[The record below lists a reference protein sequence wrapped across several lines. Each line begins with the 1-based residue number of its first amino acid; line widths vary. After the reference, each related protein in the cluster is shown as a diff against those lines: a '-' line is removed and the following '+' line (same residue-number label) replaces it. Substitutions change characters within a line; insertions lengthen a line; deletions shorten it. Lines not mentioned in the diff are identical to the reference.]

1 MHILIP
7 PIILPRMQIHKCTYA
22 WVDACVSLH
31 PSLSLL
37 SPLSSFSLSLSL
49 SLSPPHTHT
58 HTHART
64 LSLTHIPATYP
75 PMHFSQS
82 SLTDSLT
89 LQRDPSPAPS
99 RRGSSAKTEGGGGGR
114 QKEGK
119 EKDKLE
125 RRLMEVF
132 NRCTLCLSMKE
143 AVWTL
148 ENTCTTSLKQDVATK
163 MCLHCIIMLTCY
175 VTQHTYSFT
184 HTHTHMHMHMHMHTH
199 THAHAHARTRTR
211 THTHT
216 HTHTH
221 TNTHTRTHTH
231 TFSINNV
238 SS

>member
-1 MHILIP
+1 MHTCRDRKMKDISVEFSHYCTTLWGYMHMLIL

-22 WVDACVSLH
+22 WVDACVSL
-31 PSLSLL
+31 L
-37 SPLSSFSLSLSL
+37 SPLSLSL
-49 SLSPPHTHT
+49 SLFSLSPPPHTH
-58 HTHART
+58 T

-143 AVWTL
+143 AV
-148 ENTCTTSLKQDVATK
+148 
-163 MCLHCIIMLTCY
+163 
-175 VTQHTYSFT
+175 
-184 HTHTHMHMHMHMHTH
+184 
-199 THAHAHARTRTR
+199 
-211 THTHT
+211 
-216 HTHTH
+216 
-221 TNTHTRTHTH
+221 
-231 TFSINNV
+231 
-238 SS
+238 